1 MERWTVQLKMMI
13 EFSPHPTIF
22 KINSMLQFCT
32 SFILQCSVT
41 RRRGRME
48 RWIVQL
54 KMMIEFS
61 PHLPIFKI
69 KSMLQF
75 CTSLPL
81 QCPVIRVKSQDSY
94 VYTYVVDF
102 DR

>member
-41 RRRGRME
+41 RTTPPSRFTSRRAKAPFIRC
-48 RWIVQL
+48 Q
-54 KMMIEFS
+54 FS
-61 PHLPIFKI
+61 PNFVHVKFITSVCLVSLVHFRPAPFFKVFGV
-69 KSMLQF
+69 L
-75 CTSLPL
+75 
-81 QCPVIRVKSQDSY
+81 
-94 VYTYVVDF
+94 
-102 DR
+102 